1 VPAQPK
7 VQLTTGRKALLQTKA
22 KRYSK
27 VAEAIVLGVKD
38 NERHKQKG
46 AEIIKWK
53 AQISQKLCGQIE
65 SCKITMSQGRGRLDR
80 RSIGTGR

>member
-38 NERHKQKG
+38 NVK
-46 AEIIKWK
+46 IYV
-53 AQISQKLCGQIE
+53 GQQESLETKDGEQESLETNDEEQEGFIE
-65 SCKITMSQGRGRLDR
+65 QG
-80 RSIGTGR
+80 